1 MRRVRGESGARL
13 FVGKDVLSPQQIS
26 GFFSRL
32 AAKIRKSS
40 PPQHR
45 ESEIEDENKNVVE
58 AESLHSELHAVV
70 QKEVALTHQIVALSR
85 NICNMVHAN
94 ELPTLTVGMLREIC
108 ENLGLNVADVKKKR
122 KQPLID
128 RIIQVVGDCSC
139 SVK

>member
-1 MRRVRGESGARL
+1 MRGESEARL

-32 AAKIRKSS
+32 AAKYRKSS
-40 PPQHR
+40 PTQHG
-45 ESEIEDENKNVVE
+45 ESESGDEDQNAAE

-70 QKEVALTHQIVALSR
+70 QKEAALTHQIVAQLSR
-85 NICNMVHAN
+85 NICHMVHAN
-94 ELPTLTVGMLREIC
+94 KLPTLTVGMLREIC
-108 ENLGLNVADVKKKR
+108 ENLGFNVADIKKKR